1 MKRRDWLVA
10 GSGIAAG
17 VAGTALWRRLGSSKP
32 ALGHPMPAAAPSRLR
47 YYHGAVPPTELG
59 PLSLDPVTRPPAPHL
74 EPTPVTRQYRLDV
87 VDQRVGVSVDQQFQ
101 AWTFGGSMPG
111 PVLRATE
118 GDRLEITLKNRTSHA
133 HNLHFHGRHEVGADG
148 WEPVPPGGEV
158 TYGLTA
164 GPFGVHPYHCDFTPS
179 EDHIA
184 NGLYGLLIVDPR
196 PARPV
201 AQEFSLVLGGFDVD
215 GDRQSDLFGWN
226 GVAGFYA
233 KYPIKVTTGEL
244 VRVYLANL
252 VTDQPMASFHLHAE
266 TFLVYRNGTRLVPD
280 EETDIVSLAPAERA
294 MIEFRLPARGRYM
307 FHPHQR
313 AMAERGGMGWFAAL

>member
-1 MKRRDWLVA
+1 MA
-10 GSGIAAG
+10 GAAG
-17 VAGTALWRRLGSSKP
+17 TGLWRRLKP
-32 ALGHPMPAAAPSRLR
+32 SQAASGHPGPVTPSRLR
-47 YYHGAVPPTELG
+47 YDHGAMPPAELG
-59 PLSLDPVTRPPAPHL
+59 PLSLDPITRPPPPHMESTPATRRYQL
-74 EPTPVTRQYRLDV
+74 EVI
-87 VDQRVGVSVDQQFQ
+87 DQRVGVSVDQQFD

-118 GDRLEITLKNRTSHA
+118 GDRIEVTLKNRTSHA

-158 TYGLTA
+158 TYRLTA
-164 GPFGVHPYHCDFTPS
+164 GPSGVHPYHCDFTPT

-196 PARPV
+196 PNRPV
-201 AQEFSLVLGGFDVD
+201 AQEFALVLGGFDVD
-215 GDRQSDLFGWN
+215 GDGLSDLFGWN

-233 KYPIKVTTGEL
+233 KFPLKVRTGEL
-244 VRVYLANL
+244 VRVYVANF
-252 VTDQPMASFHLHAE
+252 VTDQPLASFHLHAE
-266 TFLVYRNGTRLVPD
+266 MFKLYRNGTQLVSN
-280 EETDIVSLAPAERA
+280 EESDIVSLGPAERA

-313 AMAERGGMGWFAAL
+313 AMAERGGMGWFAAV

>member
-1 MKRRDWLVA
+1 MKRRDWLVG
-10 GSGIAAG
+10 GSGIAVGAAG
-17 VAGTALWRRLGSSKP
+17 MALWRHLGRPKE
-32 ALGHPMPAAAPSRLR
+32 AQHLMPAAAPSRLR
-47 YYHGAVPPTELG
+47 YDHGAMPPPELG
-59 PLSLDPVTRPPAPHL
+59 PLSLDQVTRPPSPPK
-74 EPTPVTRQYRLDV
+74 ESTRVTRQYRLEV
-87 VDQRVGVSVDQQFQ
+87 VDQRVGVSVDQRFD

-133 HNLHFHGRHEVGADG
+133 HNLHFHGRHEIAADG

-158 TYGLTA
+158 TYQLTA

-196 PARPV
+196 PGRPK

-215 GDRQSDLFGWN
+215 HDGKSDLFGWN
-226 GVAGFYA
+226 GVAGFFA
-233 KYPIKVTTGEL
+233 KYPIKVKAGEL

-252 VTDQPMASFHLHAE
+252 VIDQPMASFHLHAE
-266 TFLVYRNGTRLVPD
+266 MFTVYRNGTRLVPN
-280 EETDIVSLAPAERA
+280 EETDIVSLGPAERVI
-294 MIEFRLPARGRYM
+294 IEFRLPARGRYM

-313 AMAERGGMGWFAAL
+313 VMAEQGGMGWFAAV